1 MEKFP
6 ELKEKVRAV
15 IFCGGYGTRMW
26 PMSRDDLPKQFQP
39 ILGNKSF
46 FQRTIKRVKLG
57 FDPKDIYFSVPQE
70 QVKFIE
76 AQIGDVPDKNIIAEP
91 ERRDTL
97 GAVAYATAFL
107 DYHFPDSLMTVVW
120 GADHIVRKEKEF
132 IKLLKLGARI
142 CQTKDVLAKIDAKP
156 TYPSTVN
163 GWIKV
168 GKVVGKIEGRK
179 VYEFLK
185 HVEKPDLEKAKR
197 FFANKDYYINVGY
210 YVWRTSTMLNFY
222 KKYAPDCYAHIEKI
236 KKAMGTKQEKS
247 VLKKEYA
254 QIEKTSIDYG
264 LFEKLP
270 PGSQLVIPADFGWY
284 DTGTWGLLYEA
295 LARGQRQNI
304 TQGEVEFIDAKG
316 NLVFIPKNKIAA
328 IIGVEN
334 LVVIDT
340 KDALLVC
347 KRGRSKDVK
356 KMFNHLKETGRQKY
370 T

>member
-6 ELKEKVRAV
+6 KLKEKVRAV

-39 ILGNKSF
+39 ILGDKSF
-46 FQRTIKRVKLG
+46 FQKTIKRIKLG
-57 FDPKDIYFSVPQE
+57 FKPEDIYFSVPQE
-70 QVKFIE
+70 QVKFVK
-76 AQIGDVPDKNIIAEP
+76 AQAKGIPEKNIIAEP

-107 DYHFPDSLMTVVW
+107 DYHFPNSLMAVVW
-120 GADHIVRKEKEF
+120 GADHIVRKEKKF
-132 IKLLKLGARI
+132 IKLLGLAARI
-142 CQTKDVLAKIDAKP
+142 CQNKNVLAKVDAKP
-156 TYPSTVN
+156 IYPSTVN

-168 GKVVGKIEGRK
+168 GKVEGKIDGYR

-185 HVEKPDLEKAKR
+185 HIEKPNLKDAKKM
-197 FFANKDYYINVGY
+197 FASKNYFINVGY
-210 YVWRTSTMLNFY
+210 FVWRTSTMLDFY
-222 KKYAPDCYAHIEKI
+222 KKYAPESYLHIEKI
-236 KKAMGTKQEKS
+236 KKALGTKNEKE
-247 VLKKEYA
+247 VLKKEYH
-254 QIEKTSIDYG
+254 QIEKTSVDYG

-295 LARGQRQNI
+295 LAIGQRQNI
-304 TQGEVEFIDAKG
+304 TKGGIEFIDAKG
-316 NLVFIPKNKIAA
+316 NLVYIPKKKIAA

-340 KDALLVC
+340 EDALLVC

-356 KMFNHLKETGRQKY
+356 KMVNLLKKTGRKEY
-370 T
+370 L